1 MYTYVYTYTYYKDL
15 AHSIV
20 EAVSPKSRCGQGW
33 FLPVASEGESVH
45 ASLQLLLVACMP
57 VSVSLLR

>member
-20 EAVSPKSRCGQGW
+20 EAVSPKSAE
-33 FLPVASEGESVH
+33 PV
-45 ASLQLLLVACMP
+45 P
-57 VSVSLLR
+57 